1 MTLLVVGS
9 SHLSAPL
16 DLLEAMAAADPEAL
30 AGEALASPHVAETLV
45 VSTCNRVEVYAEV
58 DRFHA
63 AVDDVTAALA
73 KTSGVPA
80 ADLTPL
86 IYVHYDERA
95 AQHMFEVTCGL
106 NSMVVGEQQILGQVR
121 AALAAS
127 QDGGTAGREL
137 NEVTQA
143 ALRVGK
149 RIRSETG
156 LDRAGAS
163 VVTVAYA
170 DAFEQLAARGG
181 PQPSDATMV
190 VVGSGALSGLA
201 VAHAARSG
209 VADLTIAGRTESKA
223 QRLAELYDARGTQL
237 QELPELMAAADVVVC
252 CTGAVGTILDR
263 DQVAAAMQR
272 RPDRPLVIVDLA
284 LPHDTDPR
292 IAAVPGVVR
301 IDLAALADR
310 PETHADHADTVA
322 AHEMVTQE
330 LRDYFVARA
339 ARAVEPVLVSL
350 RGRATAVVDSEVNR
364 LKERLPRLSDSEWAL
379 IEQSLRRTVNTLMHT
394 PTVRIKEL
402 AADPDG
408 QRYADALNSLF
419 DLSVDLVETVV
430 TPRDAADPSASAAT
444 QGANRADDADHRKG
458 GTP

>member
-16 DLLEAMAAADPEAL
+16 ETLEALAAADPQAL

-63 AVDDVTAALA
+63 AVDDVTATLA
-73 KTSGVPA
+73 KASGVPA
-80 ADLTPL
+80 ADLTSL

-95 AQHMFEVTCGL
+95 AQHLFEVTGGL

-121 AALAAS
+121 ASLAAA
-127 QDGGTAGREL
+127 QDSGTAGREL
-137 NEVTQA
+137 NEVAQA

-149 RIRSETG
+149 RIRTDTG

-181 PQPSDATMV
+181 PQPEDAAMV

-201 VAHAARSG
+201 VAHATRSG
-209 VADLTIAGRTESKA
+209 VSSLTVAGRTESRA
-223 QRLAELYDARGTQL
+223 RRLAEQYDAAGAPL
-237 QELPELMAAADVVVC
+237 HDLPDLLTSADVVVC
-252 CTGAVGTILDR
+252 CTGAVGTVLDH
-263 DQVAAAMQR
+263 DTVTAAMSR
-272 RPDRPLVIVDLA
+272 RGDRPLAVIDLA

-292 IAAVPGVVR
+292 IAQIPGVVR
-301 IDLAALADR
+301 IDLAVLAER
-310 PETHADHADTVA
+310 PEAHADHADTIA
-322 AHEMVTQE
+322 AHELVSAE
-330 LRDYFVARA
+330 LRDYFAARA

-350 RGRATAVVDSEVNR
+350 RARATAVVDAELRR
-364 LKERLPRLSDSEWAL
+364 LRERVPGLADTEWEQ

-419 DLSVDLVETVV
+419 DLSVDLVDTVV
-430 TPRDAADPSASAAT
+430 VPRDPPE
-444 QGANRADDADHRKG
+444 G
-458 GTP
+458 GVS